1 MCLPYLP
8 NQSSSQFEILYNNG
22 VHLLLQGDYA
32 LAFRCF
38 HASSRLFFN
47 RPKLWLRMGECCTA
61 AFAQQQKVAAV
72 AGNKSG
78 LIQGIIGSGSHRRV
92 LLPTSI
98 PSSAS
103 QDIELPEKNG
113 KLNQSQNSQ
122 ANAANGSSMK

>member
-1 MCLPYLP
+1 
-8 NQSSSQFEILYNNG
+8 
-22 VHLLLQGDYA
+22 
-32 LAFRCF
+32 
-38 HASSRLFFN
+38 
-47 RPKLWLRMGECCTA
+47 MGECCTA
-61 AFAQQQKVAAV
+61 AFAQQQRLAAV

-113 KLNQSQNSQ
+113 KLNQSQHSQ
-122 ANAANGSSMK
+122 ANGPFVFAAGC